1 MSEKNYYKCT
11 IKTEYEDNKGRMKV
25 KKENYVVEAV
35 NPTDVEAKMSKHL
48 EITDFEVVAISLM
61 NIVEIVK

>member
-35 NPTDVEAKMSKHL
+35 NPTDVEAKMEKHL
-48 EITDFEVVAISLM
+48 KITDFEVVAISLM
-61 NIVEIVK
+61 NIIEIVK

>member
-11 IKTEYEDNKGRMKV
+11 VKTEYEDSKGRLKV

-35 NPTDVEAKMSKHL
+35 NPTDVEAKMSSHL
-48 EITDFEVVAISLM
+48 QMSDCEVVSISLM